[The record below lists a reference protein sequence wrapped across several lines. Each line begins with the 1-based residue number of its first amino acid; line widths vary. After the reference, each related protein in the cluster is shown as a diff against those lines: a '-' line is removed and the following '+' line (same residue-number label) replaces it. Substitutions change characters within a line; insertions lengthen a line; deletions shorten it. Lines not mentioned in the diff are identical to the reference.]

1 MITFSLE
8 KCLFVQQIFVSL
20 PAKVEN
26 KMRETTKQFGLII
39 AKVIVVHSAVCD
51 FYSADQHL
59 KALAISVLHWLLL
72 LNKKTKNSFSQSEN
86 KSWKMYKSHL
96 SVIWPCTINNC
107 DAEFS
112 NYSNE
117 LLLRQCDWISVCC
130 LRRWE

>member
-39 AKVIVVHSAVCD
+39 AKVIVVVVHSAVCD
-51 FYSADQHL
+51 FYSADEHL

-72 LNKKTKNSFSQSEN
+72 LNKKTKNSFSQSEKQKLEN
-86 KSWKMYKSHL
+86 VQITFVSNMTMYYK
-96 SVIWPCTINNC
+96 
-107 DAEFS
+107 
-112 NYSNE
+112 
-117 LLLRQCDWISVCC
+117 
-130 LRRWE
+130 